1 MFKYP
6 IKGLLAGI
14 AINLLDNC
22 RHLSVQVLK
31 IEVAKCY
38 LHGVQMARLSAIGL
52 MGMRLII
59 ALICFGVLLFHA
71 GLFVLLPW
79 TVEAKAALGMFLGLA
94 YVVIGG
100 VVLRAAMDERT
111 WMEKSG
117 AAEMLKEATDQC
129 KTD

>member
-1 MFKYP
+1 MFQYL

-14 AINLLDNC
+14 AIKLLDNY
-22 RHLSVQVLK
+22 RRLSIQLLK
-31 IEVAKCY
+31 IETAKCY

-71 GLFVLLPW
+71 GLFILLPW
-79 TVEAKAALGMFLGLA
+79 TMEAKAVLGMFLGLA

-100 VVLRAAMDERT
+100 VALRAAMDEGT

-117 AAEMLKEATDQC
+117 AAEMLKEATGQC
-129 KTD
+129 KKD